1 MSKTHQP
8 VTGIQSGVDDVARSI
23 GSLAESSLHLA
34 ETTAEVMER
43 ELALVIRLSQRVR
56 DQVISADLLAS
67 AREQPIP
74 ARFRQDA
81 HDIVDLVAD
90 IGAVLFQSSINFID
104 GLTGTTTPTSG
115 EPLIPVL

>member
-1 MSKTHQP
+1 MSKTSRP
-8 VTGIQSGVDDVARSI
+8 VTGIQSGVDAVARSM
-23 GSLAESSLHLA
+23 GALAESSLHLA
-34 ETTAEVMER
+34 ETTADVMER

-56 DQVISADLLAS
+56 DQVISEDVLEK

-90 IGAVLFQSSINFID
+90 VGAVLFRASINFVD
-104 GLTGTTTPTSG
+104 GLAGTNAPPTG

>member
-1 MSKTHQP
+1 MSKTPQS
-8 VTGIQSGVDDVARSI
+8 VTGIQSGVDEVARSM
-23 GSLAESSLHLA
+23 GALAESSLRLA
-34 ETTAEVMER
+34 ETAAHVMER

-56 DQVISADLLAS
+56 DQVISAEVLEK

-90 IGAVLFQSSINFID
+90 VGAVLFQASINFVD
-104 GLTGTTTPTSG
+104 GLTGTTVQPTG